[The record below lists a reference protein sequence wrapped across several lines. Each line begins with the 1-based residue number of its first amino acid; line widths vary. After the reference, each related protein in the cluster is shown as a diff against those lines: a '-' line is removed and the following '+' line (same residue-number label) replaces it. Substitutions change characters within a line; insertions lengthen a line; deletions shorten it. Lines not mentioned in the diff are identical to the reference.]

1 MNIMENAKLDNNVYW
16 MLVQVATRAKH
27 GLIKLAESHDLT
39 VVQMQ
44 TLGVMQPGEPIPMNM
59 VSCFLACDASN
70 VTGIVDRLLA
80 QGYIQR
86 QENPQDRREKMISL
100 TSRGTALR
108 QEILVAM
115 ADYELPEFKRLNE
128 TQLGQLKA
136 ILAILLDAP
145 AKRK

>member
-1 MNIMENAKLDNNVYW
+1 MENAKLDNNVYW

-80 QGYIQR
+80 SGYIQR

-100 TSRGTALR
+100 TPRGTALR
-108 QEILVAM
+108 QEILIAM

-145 AKRK
+145 TKRK

>member
-1 MNIMENAKLDNNVYW
+1 MENAKLDNNVYW